1 MKNDEHKVSLEELFQ
16 RLGSRPSGLTTSEAS
31 ERQLLCGPN
40 SLEIKKRVSLPR
52 KFARHLV
59 NFFAVLLWLG
69 AGLSFISERLSPGEG
84 SLYIGMA
91 LAGVVILNAVF
102 TFIQEYHSEKIIESF
117 RRMMPETIDVLRD
130 GSRQRLQTREVVPGD
145 VIYLTEGDK
154 IPADSRLIRENS
166 LKVDHSSLTGESEPQ
181 LRKLE
186 CTHDNILES
195 RNMVFSGTSVQS
207 GNGIALV
214 YSTGMD
220 TQIGR
225 IADLTK
231 QTEDVV
237 SPLRRE
243 LNHFIRIISA
253 IAIILGLSFFAVSIL
268 AGDPFTVSMIFAIG
282 IIVANVPE
290 GLLPTVTL
298 SLSMASKKMA
308 GKMALIKK
316 LESVETLGST
326 TVICTDKTG
335 TITENRLS
343 VNTLFLNLDER
354 NVHERGI
361 ERLSGIGIL
370 FRIVVLC
377 NNAEQDVHGNY
388 RGDPT
393 EIVLL
398 QYAGRLGDI
407 QRTVRDNRRLREM
420 PFDSIKKRMITVN
433 EAAGGSTA
441 YLKGAPEVVLSKCGR
456 LIDNGKSRAL
466 EEKDK
471 KMILYHYERM
481 ASRGERVLGFAYNGE
496 FSGREEDFVFVALIG
511 MIDPPRK
518 EIPSAVA
525 KCRTAGIKVIMI
537 TGDYG
542 VTAEAIAGMAGMIDP
557 ANPHTITGDTL
568 DSLDDAGLREAI
580 KRENLIF
587 ARTSPMQKL
596 RIVKALQAMGEV
608 VTVTGDGVNDAPAL
622 KHADM
627 GVAMGVSG
635 TEVAKEAADMVL
647 MDDNFATIVNAIEE
661 GRTVFSNIKK
671 FIGYILTSNIPEIL
685 PFIAFVLFAIPLPL
699 TVVLI
704 LSIDL
709 GTDILP
715 ALGLGIETPEDD
727 VMIRPPRPRT
737 ERLLSPK
744 LLLKSYGIYGM
755 VQGAAGFFS
764 YFAVLLSGGWRWG
777 ESLPP
782 TDPLY
787 LRAVTAF
794 FVSIVICQI
803 SNVMICR
810 TNRESVFKKGLFSNR
825 LILLGITFE
834 LFLVWLIIGNA
845 TAQNIFGTSDLT
857 IREIAL
863 SLPFAL
869 FILLADETRKLLL
882 RRKNSF
888 VSRSMDW

>member
-1 MKNDEHKVSLEELFQ
+1 MKNDEHKISLGELFE
-16 RLGSRPSGLTTSEAS
+16 RLRCQPSGLSTSEAVK
-31 ERQLLCGPN
+31 RQLVYGPN
-40 SLEIKKRVSLPR
+40 SLEIKERFSLPR

-59 NFFAVLLWLG
+59 NFFAILLWLG
-69 AGLSFISERLSPGEG
+69 AALSFISERLSPGQG
-84 SLYIGMA
+84 SLYIGLA

-130 GSRQRLQTREVVPGD
+130 GVRQRLQTREVVPGD
-145 VIYLTEGDK
+145 IIYLTEGDK
-154 IPADSRLIRENS
+154 IPADSRLIEENS
-166 LKVDHSSLTGESEPQ
+166 LRVDHSSLTGESEPQ

-207 GNGIALV
+207 GNGAALV
-214 YSTGMD
+214 YSTGMN
-220 TQIGR
+220 TRIGK
-225 IADLTK
+225 IAGLTK
-231 QTEDVV
+231 QTEDIV

-253 IAIILGLSFFAVSIL
+253 IAIILGLTFFAVSIL
-268 AGDPFTVSMIFAIG
+268 TGDPFTASMIFAIG

-308 GKMALIKK
+308 GRMALIKR

-335 TITENRLS
+335 TITENRIS

-354 NVHERGI
+354 NVHERGM
-361 ERLSGIGIL
+361 ESLSG
-370 FRIVVLC
+370 FREVFMISALC

-393 EIVLL
+393 EIALL
-398 QYAGRLGDI
+398 KYIGKLGDI
-407 QRTVRDNRRLREM
+407 QQALRENRRLREM
-420 PFDSIKKRMITVN
+420 PFDSLKKRMITVN
-433 EAAGGSTA
+433 EAADGSTA

-456 LIDNGKSRAL
+456 LFYNGKVTAL
-466 EEKDK
+466 EEKDNRK
-471 KMILYHYERM
+471 ILHYYERM
-481 ASRGERVLGFAYNGE
+481 ASRGERVLGLAYNTE
-496 FSGREEDFVFVALIG
+496 FSGQEEDFVFVALIG

-537 TGDYG
+537 TGDYSI
-542 VTAEAIAGMAGMIDP
+542 TAEAIAEMAGMIDR
-557 ANPHTITGDTL
+557 ANANTITGDAL
-568 DSLDDAGLREAI
+568 DSLDDAGLQDAL
-580 KRENLIF
+580 KREKLIF

-647 MDDNFATIVNAIEE
+647 MDDNFATIVNAVEE
-661 GRTVFSNIKK
+661 GRTVFSNIRK

-685 PFIAFVLFAIPLPL
+685 PFIAFVLLAIPLPL

-709 GTDILP
+709 GTDMLP
-715 ALGLGIETPEDD
+715 ALGLGIETPEED
-727 VMIRPPRPRT
+727 VMRRHPRPRN
-737 ERLLSPK
+737 ERLLSAK

-764 YFAVLLSGGWRWG
+764 YFMTLFAGGWRWG
-777 ESLPP
+777 ETLRP

-810 TNRESVFKKGLFSNR
+810 TSRESVFKKGLFSNR
-825 LILLGITFE
+825 LILLGIVSE
-834 LFLVWLIIGNA
+834 LVLVWLIVHDV
-845 TAQNIFGTSDLT
+845 TAQKIFGTARSTVSELV
-857 IREIAL
+857 L

-882 RRKNSF
+882 RRNNPF
-888 VSRSMDW
+888 VKRYMDW

>member
-1 MKNDEHKVSLEELFQ
+1 MKDDEHKISLEELFK
-16 RLGSRPSGLTTSEAS
+16 RLRSQPAGLSTSEAAK
-31 ERQLLCGPN
+31 RQLLYGPN
-40 SLEIKKRVSLPR
+40 SLEIKERLSLPIR
-52 KFARHLV
+52 FARHLV
-59 NFFAVLLWLG
+59 NFFAILLWLG
-69 AGLSFISERLSPGEG
+69 AVLSFISERVSPGQG
-84 SLYIGMA
+84 SLYIGLA

-130 GSRQRLQTREVVPGD
+130 GSRQRLQTREIVPGD
-145 VIYLTEGDK
+145 IIYLTEGDK
-154 IPADSRLIRENS
+154 IPADSRLIEENS
-166 LKVDHSSLTGESEPQ
+166 LRVDHSSLTGESEPQ

-207 GNGIALV
+207 GNGAALV

-220 TQIGR
+220 TQIGK
-225 IADLTK
+225 IAGLTK
-231 QTEDVV
+231 QTEDIV

-253 IAIILGLSFFAVSIL
+253 IAIILGLTFFAVSIL
-268 AGDPFTVSMIFAIG
+268 TGDPFTASMIFAIG

-308 GKMALIKK
+308 GKMALIKR

-335 TITENRLS
+335 TITENRIS

-361 ERLSGIGIL
+361 ESLPGFREL
-370 FRIVVLC
+370 FRISALC

-393 EIVLL
+393 EIALL
-398 QYAGRLGDI
+398 KYVGKLGDI
-407 QRTVRDNRRLREM
+407 QQAVRENKRVREM

-433 EAAGGSTA
+433 EAAVDSTA

-456 LIDNGKSRAL
+456 LHNNGKITAL
-466 EEKDK
+466 EEKDNRK
-471 KMILYHYERM
+471 ILHYYERM
-481 ASRGERVLGFAYNGE
+481 ASRGERVLGLAYNSE
-496 FSGREEDFVFVALIG
+496 FSGREENFVFVALIG

-537 TGDYG
+537 TGDYS
-542 VTAEAIAGMAGMIDP
+542 VTAEAIAEMAGMIDR
-557 ANPHTITGDTL
+557 ANPNTITGDAL
-568 DSLDDAGLREAI
+568 DSLDDAGLQEAL

-647 MDDNFATIVNAIEE
+647 MDDNFATIVNAVEE

-727 VMIRPPRPRT
+727 VMTRHPRART
-737 ERLLSPK
+737 ERLLSRK

-764 YFAVLLSGGWRWG
+764 YFVTLFGGGWRWG
-777 ESLPP
+777 ETLRP

-787 LRAVTAF
+787 LKAVTAF

-810 TNRESVFKKGLFSNR
+810 TSRESVFKKGLFSNR
-825 LILLGITFE
+825 LILLGIASE
-834 LFLVWLIIGNA
+834 LVLVWLIVHNF
-845 TAQNIFGTSDLT
+845 TAQTIFGTARLT
-857 IREIAL
+857 VPEMAL

-869 FILLADETRKLLL
+869 FILLADETRKFLL
-882 RRKNSF
+882 RRDNPFAK
-888 VSRSMDW
+888 RYMDW